1 MCHAAR
7 WVVSIHTTGRTAY
20 GIAVAMTVM
29 ALAHLSLVA
38 LTHVPIATHVVLAAH
53 LVRAAHTL
61 PLALVPMGTRA
72 LPVTHVCASASALVS
87 TAILVSC
94 KTESCDSHDEGEK

>member
-1 MCHAAR
+1 
-7 WVVSIHTTGRTAY
+7 
-20 GIAVAMTVM
+20 MTVM
-29 ALAHLSLVA
+29 VLAHLALVA
-38 LTHVPIATHVVLAAH
+38 LTHVPIATHLVLASH

-72 LPVTHVCASASALVS
+72 LSLTHVCASAGALVS

-94 KTESCDSHDEGEK
+94 KTGSCDSHDEGEK